1 MSPKKL
7 ILYIGLILLF
17 LGLAFCGLL
26 YYTLRTKVND
36 ITDKKP
42 FITFVN
48 KQMVL
53 GQDAI
58 LVNNYEHFVKE
69 EPLYLDAV
77 GSPLFEETT
86 IAHYVK
92 KGDEVIIT
100 AAKDFTNGVS
110 GTTSTLLFGNV
121 TTGNPPI
128 TIPFEYTWETQQIEK
143 NTDGVFVFSFEL
155 ADWEKE

>member
-1 MSPKKL
+1 MKPKKL

-17 LGLAFCGLL
+17 LVLAFCGLL

-42 FITFVN
+42 FTTFVN

-53 GQDAI
+53 GQNAI
-58 LVNNYEHFVKE
+58 LVNNYEHFVQE

-77 GSPLFEETT
+77 GSQLFEGTT
-86 IAHYVK
+86 IAHQLK
-92 KGDEVIIT
+92 EGDTVTIHSV
-100 AAKDFTNGVS
+100 KDFTNGVS
-110 GTTSTLLFGNV
+110 GTTDTLIFGNV

-128 TIPFEYTWETQQIEK
+128 KIPFEYTWETQKIEK
-143 NTDGVFVFSFEL
+143 NADGVFVFSFEL